1 VVTRILV
8 CSAHTIVGVGRA
20 RTEAQAL
27 CLHITLPSPDGS
39 QRPDPIQNS
48 RLDSCNEQEPRY
60 PGLPLPTHLGCFSG
74 SRLHFVPRTS
84 LLVPRTSYDAQTT
97 AISSVDPHYDH
108 VPFCGAPYL
117 IRRFSLPQTWASPLG
132 ASEQQA
138 FPPASRQQS
147 TTAIVIRWLSS
158 RRART

>member
-1 VVTRILV
+1 LWWQESWSAQRIQLL
-8 CSAHTIVGVGRA
+8 ARA
-20 RTEAQAL
+20 EAQAL

-39 QRPDPIQNS
+39 QRPALIQNF
-48 RLDSCNEQEPRY
+48 RLDSCNVQEPRY
-60 PGLPLPTHLGCFSG
+60 SGLPLPTHLGCFSAL
-74 SRLHFVPRTS
+74 RLHFVPRT
-84 LLVPRTSYDAQTT
+84 LYLAPRTSYEARTT
-97 AISSVDPHYDH
+97 AISSVDSHYDH
-108 VPFCGAPYL
+108 VPFCGAPCL

-147 TTAIVIRWLSS
+147 TTAVMIRWLSS